1 MINAMKK
8 IIFFHLWEIESLEK
22 HLENMEQDGFRLENI
37 KYSYCFYFKESKPK
51 QMQYFLSYNSKV
63 PSMGSCDYA
72 LESKHNANQIKSKLC
87 SFTIY
92 RTKEPKENLSFL
104 YEVRL
109 DYIKAK
115 LFEKALTS
123 LFVTILFLAISFATK
138 ITQSTS
144 NGFWIINTVIAICGY
159 LTVYYF
165 YGYFKQRSK
174 CKKYE
179 DNKL

>member
-1 MINAMKK
+1 M
-8 IIFFHLWEIESLEK
+8 FFHLWEIESLEK
-22 HLENMEQDGFRLENI
+22 YLENMEQDGFRLENI
-37 KYSYCFYFKESKPK
+37 KYSYCFYFKESIPK
-51 QMQYFLSYNSKV
+51 QMCYFLSYKSFRGN
-63 PSMGSCDYA
+63 SMGYCDYS
-72 LESKHNANQIKSKLC
+72 LLSKHNANQIKSKMC
-87 SFTIY
+87 SFTMY
-92 RTKEPKENLSFL
+92 RTKELKENLSFL

-123 LFVTILFLAISFATK
+123 LFITILFLAISFATK

-144 NGFWIINTVIAICGY
+144 NGFWFINTVIAICGY

-179 DNKL
+179 ENKLNR